1 MLSALYKLGKYV
13 VKKEKMGRE
22 DIFLDE
28 VKLKRTEKL
37 LVITIDDNFNY
48 SDIMVESFDIKDK
61 VKLKKLL
68 YKGGPPAGVNF
79 TPTSIVTSGPD
90 ATFKSRVLK
99 WFKNHNNSEF
109 LNRIEREL
117 ENQKDQITSDLKEKY
132 SNLSKDEKINVVLTI
147 AIKKEEKIKYVGD
160 YLIFHDILKNES
172 IERYYHLKTIGESKG
187 KGNCY
192 LCNDERELFGYVPN
206 AFGFSFSN
214 ADKKGNAPNFI
225 QRDQWKQVPICEECG
240 VFLEA
245 GKKFVEKYL
254 AFSMFGIKYYVIPNF
269 LFKGELE
276 AYDQFYEEVKFY
288 EGKTYEKGLADEE
301 KELYE
306 FVKDMDDI
314 LEFKFLFYETKSG
327 GKYTD
332 ILNYVESVLPSWV
345 TKIHEAQ
352 KKVQQDILFQEIN
365 LKNLFGK
372 NAIDN
377 FIAFRNS
384 KNKYVI
390 TKTNWYVAFLR
401 DFFPFKTDNKY
412 YLDIIGSI
420 IGGKPVNKDFLI
432 SYFMKKIRRLFRQN
446 PENDYSVK
454 VFTMESLMLL
464 MLLNELNINKGEDK
478 VNIGTNNDL
487 YNEKDFFEVY
497 GEFIDTPDKK
507 ASFLM
512 GILTKKL
519 TSIQYRA
526 LGSTPFTS
534 KLWGLSLDQKK
545 LQKLYPMIINKL
557 REYKQAYKDLEENI
571 SLNLLESS
579 QKWNLSSDETS
590 FYFTLGFTMSGIFK
604 PTKKEE
610 GDLNE

>member
-1 MLSALYKLGKYV
+1 MA
-13 VKKEKMGRE
+13 KKEEMGHE
-22 DIFLDE
+22 DIFPDE
-28 VKLKRTEKL
+28 MKLKRTKKL
-37 LVITIDDNFNY
+37 LVITLDDDFNY
-48 SDIMVESFDIKDK
+48 LDVMLESFDIKDEE
-61 VKLKKLL
+61 KLKKLL

-99 WFKNHNNSEF
+99 WFKNHDNSEF
-109 LNRIEREL
+109 LNGIGVEL
-117 ENQKDQITSDLKEKY
+117 ENQKDQIILDLKEKY
-132 SNLSKDEKINVVLTI
+132 SNLSKDDKVNVVLTI
-147 AIKKEEKIKYVGD
+147 AIKKVDKMKYVGD
-160 YLIFHDILKNES
+160 YLIFQDILKKES
-172 IERYYHLKTIGESKG
+172 IERYYNLKTIGESKG
-187 KGNCY
+187 EGNCY

-240 VFLEA
+240 VSLEA

-254 AFSMFGIKYYVIPNF
+254 AFTMFSIRYYVIPNF

-301 KELYE
+301 KGLYE

-352 KKVQQDILFQEIN
+352 KNVLNDILFQENN
-365 LKNLFGK
+365 LKKIFGTSAV
-372 NAIDN
+372 NN
-377 FIAFRNS
+377 FVTFRNS

-390 TKTNWYVAFLR
+390 TKTNWYAAFLR

-412 YLDIIGSI
+412 YLDIMASI

-432 SYFMKKIRRLFRQN
+432 SYFMEKIRRLHRQN
-446 PENDYSVK
+446 PENDYTVK
-454 VFTMESLMLL
+454 VYTTESLMLL
-464 MLLNELNINKGEDK
+464 MLLNELNLNKGADK

-487 YNEKDFFEVY
+487 DNEKDFFELY

-526 LGSTPFTS
+526 LGSTPFTT

-557 REYKQAYKDLEENI
+557 REYKRAYVDLEQNI

-579 QKWNLSSDETS
+579 QKWNLSRDETS

-604 PTKKEE
+604 PTKKDK

>member
-13 VKKEKMGRE
+13 AKKEEMGRE
-22 DIFLDE
+22 DIFPDE
-28 VKLKRTEKL
+28 VKLKRTKKI
-37 LVITIDDNFNY
+37 LVITLDDDFNY
-48 SDIMVESFDIKDK
+48 LDVMLESFDIKDEA
-61 VKLKKLL
+61 KLKKLL

-99 WFKNHNNSEF
+99 WFKNHDNSEF
-109 LNRIEREL
+109 LDGIGVEL
-117 ENQKDQITSDLKEKY
+117 ESQKDQIILDLKEKY
-132 SNLSKDEKINVVLTI
+132 SNLSKDDQVNVVLTI
-147 AIKKEEKIKYVGD
+147 AIKKADKMKYVGD
-160 YLIFHDILKNES
+160 YPVFHDILKKES
-172 IERYYHLKTIGESKG
+172 IERYFHLKTIGESKG
-187 KGNCY
+187 EGICY
-192 LCNDERELFGYVPN
+192 LCNDDRELFGYVPN

-254 AFSMFGIKYYVIPNF
+254 AFSMFSIKYYVIPNF

-301 KELYE
+301 KGLYE

-327 GKYTD
+327 GKFID

-345 TKIHEAQ
+345 TNIHEAQ
-352 KKVQQDILFQEIN
+352 KNVLNDILFQENN
-365 LKNLFGK
+365 LKKIFGT
-372 NAIDN
+372 NAVNN
-377 FIAFRNS
+377 FVSFRNS

-390 TKTNWYVAFLR
+390 TKTNWYAAFLR

-412 YLDIIGSI
+412 YLNIMASI
-420 IGGKPVNKDFLI
+420 IGGKHVNEDFLI
-432 SYFMKKIRRLFRQN
+432 SYFMEKIRRLYRQN
-446 PENDYSVK
+446 PENDFTVK
-454 VFTMESLMLL
+454 VYTMESLMLL
-464 MLLNELNINKGEDK
+464 MLLNELNLNKGADK

-487 YNEKDFFEVY
+487 DNEKDFFELY

-507 ASFLM
+507 ASFFM

-519 TSIQYRA
+519 TSIQYMA
-526 LGSTPFTS
+526 LGSTPFTT

-557 REYKQAYKDLEENI
+557 REYKRAYVDLEQNI

-579 QKWNLSSDETS
+579 QKWNLSRDETS

-604 PTKKEE
+604 PAKKDE

>member
-13 VKKEKMGRE
+13 AKKEEMGRE
-22 DIFLDE
+22 DIFPDE
-28 VKLKRTEKL
+28 VKLKRTKKL
-37 LVITIDDNFNY
+37 LVITLDDDFNY
-48 SDIMVESFDIKDK
+48 LDVMLESFDIKDEA
-61 VKLKKLL
+61 KLKKLL

-99 WFKNHNNSEF
+99 WFKSHDNSDF
-109 LNRIEREL
+109 LNGIGGEL
-117 ENQKDQITSDLKEKY
+117 ENQKDNIILDLKEKY
-132 SNLSKDEKINVVLTI
+132 SNLSKDDKVNVVLTI
-147 AIKKEEKIKYVGD
+147 AIKKEDKIKYVGD
-160 YLIFHDILKNES
+160 YIIFHDILKKES

-187 KGNCY
+187 EGNCY

-254 AFSMFGIKYYVIPNF
+254 AFSMFSVKYYVIPNF

-301 KELYE
+301 KGLYE

-352 KKVQQDILFQEIN
+352 KNVQSDILFQESN
-365 LKNLFGK
+365 LKNLFGT
-372 NAIDN
+372 NAVDN
-377 FIAFRNS
+377 FVTFRNS
-384 KNKYVI
+384 KNKYVV
-390 TKTNWYVAFLR
+390 TKTNWYAAFLR

-412 YLDIIGSI
+412 YLDIMGSI
-420 IGGKPVNKDFLI
+420 IGGKPVNEDFLI
-432 SYFMKKIRRLFRQN
+432 SYFMEKIRRLHRQN

-454 VFTMESLMLL
+454 VYTIESLMLL
-464 MLLNELNINKGEDK
+464 MLLNELNLNKGADK

-487 YNEKDFFEVY
+487 DNEKDFFELY

-526 LGSTPFTS
+526 LGSTPFTT

-557 REYKQAYKDLEENI
+557 REYKRAYVDLEENI

-579 QKWNLSSDETS
+579 QKWNLSRDETS

-604 PTKKEE
+604 PTKKDE

>member
-1 MLSALYKLGKYV
+1 
-13 VKKEKMGRE
+13 MGRE

>member
-1 MLSALYKLGKYV
+1 
-13 VKKEKMGRE
+13 MGRE
-22 DIFLDE
+22 DIFPDE
-28 VKLKRTEKL
+28 VKLKRTKKL
-37 LVITIDDNFNY
+37 LVITLDDDFNY
-48 SDIMVESFDIKDK
+48 LDVMLESFDIKDEA
-61 VKLKKLL
+61 KLKKLL

-99 WFKNHNNSEF
+99 WFKSHDNSDF
-109 LNRIEREL
+109 LNGIGGEL
-117 ENQKDQITSDLKEKY
+117 ENQKDNIILDLKEKY
-132 SNLSKDEKINVVLTI
+132 SNLSKDDKVNVVLTI
-147 AIKKEEKIKYVGD
+147 AIKKEDKIKYVGD
-160 YLIFHDILKNES
+160 YIIFHDILKKES

-187 KGNCY
+187 EGNCY

-254 AFSMFGIKYYVIPNF
+254 AFSMFSVKYYVIPNF

-301 KELYE
+301 KGLYE

-352 KKVQQDILFQEIN
+352 KNVQSDILFQESN
-365 LKNLFGK
+365 LKNLFGT
-372 NAIDN
+372 NAVDN
-377 FIAFRNS
+377 FVTFRNS
-384 KNKYVI
+384 KNKYVV
-390 TKTNWYVAFLR
+390 TKTNWYAAFLR

-412 YLDIIGSI
+412 YLDIMGSI
-420 IGGKPVNKDFLI
+420 IGGKPVNEDFLI
-432 SYFMKKIRRLFRQN
+432 SYFMEKIRRLHRQN

-454 VFTMESLMLL
+454 VYTIESLMLL
-464 MLLNELNINKGEDK
+464 MLLNELNLNKGADK

-487 YNEKDFFEVY
+487 DNEKDFFELY

-526 LGSTPFTS
+526 LGSTPFTT

-557 REYKQAYKDLEENI
+557 REYKRAYVDLEENI

-579 QKWNLSSDETS
+579 QKWNLSRDETS

-604 PTKKEE
+604 PTKKDE